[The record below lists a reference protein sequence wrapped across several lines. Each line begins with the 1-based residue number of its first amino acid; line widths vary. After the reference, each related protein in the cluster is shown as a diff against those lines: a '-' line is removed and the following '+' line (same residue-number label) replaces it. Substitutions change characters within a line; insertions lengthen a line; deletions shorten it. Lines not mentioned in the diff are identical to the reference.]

1 MPTTADLQL
10 NRELLTDAKDHTCE
24 MKPEWMLITHQNGAG
39 VLWDNS
45 FGDPQ
50 VLRPPLTP
58 LVLGAL
64 YCPFCGKRFGEMNE
78 VTSKVGDIILTC
90 FDNLSSEF
98 PRDVLPNL
106 RKIQPHFEYG
116 VQITVTIPAE
126 ELGLD

>member
-1 MPTTADLQL
+1 MPTAAELQL
-10 NRELLTDAKDHTCE
+10 NRELLADAKDHTCE

-50 VLRPPLTP
+50 ELRPPLTP

-98 PRDVLPNL
+98 REMYCQIFAKFSPTLSMVFKLPSL
-106 RKIQPHFEYG
+106 FQPKNS
-116 VQITVTIPAE
+116 V
-126 ELGLD
+126 